1 MLDTAG
7 SIIAM
12 DDTTRSQG
20 GTAVVE
26 VPEVRSCTRCD
37 AEQVLVA
44 GDRGL
49 GKYRCERCELVVGFD
64 LEADPPEF
72 LISRGQP
79 SRYTKDLFGSRLLAS
94 EHRLR

>member
-1 MLDTAG
+1 MLH
-7 SIIAM
+7 M
-12 DDTTRSQG
+12 DDTTRSAG
-20 GTAVVE
+20 GTAVLE
-26 VPEVRSCTRCD
+26 VPETRSCTRCD

-44 GDRGL
+44 GARGL

-64 LEADPPEF
+64 LESDPAEF

-94 EHRLR
+94 EHRLP